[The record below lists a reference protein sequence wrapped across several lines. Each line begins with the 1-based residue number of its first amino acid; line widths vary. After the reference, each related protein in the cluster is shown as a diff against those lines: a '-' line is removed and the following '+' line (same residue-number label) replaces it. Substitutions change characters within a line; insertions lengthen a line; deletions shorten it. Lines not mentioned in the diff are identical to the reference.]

1 MASTTV
7 VSIRISNDLLERIN
21 STGVQRNAFIISA
34 IEEKLNPV
42 KMPEMTKVEQRAVVK
57 EVKTIN
63 ELMKDAMLQR
73 LQQERDLLTHMPKD
87 EFAQLVIRLM
97 PKENL
102 SDTDL
107 EADVMS
113 LQKCIAFLPG
123 MDDVTEELNRVK
135 LEYRKL
141 VGKYKTAK
149 HLLNHVQHKET
160 FLELMENVYRELIG
174 YVVEM
179 VSRNSLPG
187 LGDGGGLTDAGLR
200 EIADRVRKDFEKLK
214 LSGRVGKW

>member
-1 MASTTV
+1 MASTSV
-7 VSIRISNDLLERIN
+7 ISVRVSNDLLERIAA
-21 STGVQRNAFIISA
+21 TGVQRNAFIIGA

-42 KMPEMTKVEQRAVVK
+42 QMPELNKTEQKAVVK
-57 EVKTIN
+57 EVKTLN

-73 LQQERDLLTHMPKD
+73 LQQERDLLTDMPKD

-113 LQKCIAFLPG
+113 LQKCIAQLPG
-123 MDDVTEELNRVK
+123 MADVTEELNRVK
-135 LEYRKL
+135 NEYRKL

-149 HLLNHVQHKET
+149 HLLDHVQHKET
-160 FLELMENVYRELIG
+160 FLELMENIYRELIE

-179 VSRNSLPG
+179 VARNALPG
-187 LGDGGGLTDAGLR
+187 IGDGGGLTDAGYR
-200 EIADRVRKDFEKLK
+200 EIADRVKKDFEKLK